1 MDTIPVVGMKYDS
14 DKPQFSLLK
23 PEALWELVK
32 VLTFGA
38 KKYSPDNW
46 KLLENSQQRYF
57 DAAQRHMWQWK
68 QGEKLDSES
77 KYHHLAHAMASL
89 MFIMQMDIEQEQ
101 LEKIRQAAYDSPIQP
116 HGY

>member
-1 MDTIPVVGMKYDS
+1 MDTIPVVGMKYDA
-14 DKPQFSLLK
+14 DKPKFSLLK
-23 PEALWELVK
+23 ADALMELVK

-46 KLLENSQQRYF
+46 KMLPDSQGRYF

-77 KYHHLAHAMASL
+77 GYHHLAHAMASL
-89 MFIMQMDIEQEQ
+89 MFIMQMDIENE
-101 LEKIRQAAYDSPIQP
+101 LDKKSSTP